1 MFKMKKGLVLLIGLM
16 FIFALTACNNEDS
29 EDEETNDTV
38 IATVNDEE
46 IYESTWKKS
55 VDRMM
60 LSYQQQ
66 GIDVESEQGQMFVEQ
81 IETQAL
87 DQLINQTLLYQEA
100 KADNLVV
107 DETEAQAELTEIKEG
122 YDSDEEFATALESNL
137 FTEDEL
143 LELLKIELSITAY
156 LDATLDEVTV
166 TEEEKEAYYDDYKEE
181 ADDEEEI
188 PPYED
193 VEENIEAQLI
203 SQAEQAQVSEIIST
217 LKESSEIENNL

>member
-1 MFKMKKGLVLLIGLM
+1 MKKGLVLLIGLM

-100 KADNLVV
+100 KADDFVV

>member
-1 MFKMKKGLVLLIGLM
+1 MKKGLVLLIGLM

>member
-100 KADNLVV
+100 KADDFVV